1 MTWYKKYLAVYE
13 KPFNEAPQA
22 VIEVIKENIR
32 HLQSDHPLVSVVV
45 IAYNE
50 EKHLLAN
57 LWSLSDTQCKYPLEI
72 IGKKRGTYGK
82 RETSDVFAETADC
95 FLCGP
100 QKSAESG

>member
-22 VIEVIKENIR
+22 VIAVIKENIR

-72 IGKKRGTYGK
+72 IGVEYESADRTAEIISLVRSLLY
-82 RETSDVFAETADC
+82 RTSA
-95 FLCGP
+95 
-100 QKSAESG
+100 